1 MSLRM
6 LLSPVPDPHLKDASG
21 FENYL
26 FDRYLH
32 TILRIFILLGLII
45 MPILIPLNIVHGKN
59 ESGDVKGLD
68 LLSISNIGL
77 SHTDKYWAHLLLAI
91 LVVVSVCYILQ
102 QELRDYS
109 RLRNIFQ
116 ASAQKNNEESSL
128 LIVSRSNGQQLSVE
142 AIQRHFHSISSG
154 INSIMINRDY
164 SSLHAKLLQRDAFIS
179 DLEVAET
186 RLIQKANCPK
196 NNLRRLDAKDKSYP
210 HSPLWMKYLCQQDRP
225 STRLPAFSWLPSLPF
240 IGTKV
245 DAIYHFRTEVAR
257 YNLEIERS
265 QEHPNEFPKVN
276 SAFVRFNKDLSTPS
290 ITLAIKAQT
299 PPSWTLKQGTTAA
312 DIIWSNVSISWWQ
325 QLIRTALVY
334 SLVAAFTLGFA
345 LPVAITGSLSQIG
358 YLAYVVPWLRRLE
371 SLPSWVIATIQGVL
385 PSAMLSLITA
395 MVPSV
400 LRLLAN
406 MQGLHS
412 RQGVEKCV
420 QIYYF
425 SFLFVQVFLT
435 VSLSA
440 GITTIIGQLPDTV
453 EAIPTL
459 LAQNLP
465 KASNYFFSYIMIHA
479 FTTFAF
485 TLMQFTRLISM
496 SFLSPLFDKT
506 PRQKWIRRQ
515 NLGLQNWGTFVLV
528 FTNIACIGIVSILL
542 TVEIILIA

>member
-1 MSLRM
+1 M
-6 LLSPVPDPHLKDASG
+6 LLSPVPDPHVKHASG

-32 TILRIFILLGLII
+32 TIMRVFMTLGLII

-59 ESGDVKGLD
+59 ESGGVKGLD

-91 LVVVSVCYILQ
+91 LVVVLVCYTLQ

-109 RLRNIFQ
+109 RLRSILQ
-116 ASAQKNNEESSL
+116 ASKNIEESSL
-128 LIVSRSNGQQLSVE
+128 LIVSRSKGQQLSVD
-142 AIQRHFHSISSG
+142 AIQQHFHSIPGGISS
-154 INSIMINRDY
+154 ILINRDY
-164 SSLHAKLLQRDAFIS
+164 STLHSKQLQRDALLGN
-179 DLEVAET
+179 LEVAET

-196 NNLRRLDAKDKSYP
+196 NRLSLYHKNESYP
-210 HSPLWMKYLCQQDRP
+210 QSSPLWMKYLYRKDRP

-257 YNLEIERS
+257 YNTEIQRS
-265 QEHPNEFPKVN
+265 QQHFDEFPEVN
-276 SAFVRFNKDLSTPS
+276 SAFVRFNKDLSAPS
-290 ITLAIKAQT
+290 ITLAIKAQA
-299 PPSWTLKQGTTAA
+299 PPSWTLKQGTTAG

-325 QLIRTALVY
+325 KIIQTAFVY
-334 SLVAAFTLGFA
+334 SLAAALTLGFA

-358 YLAYVVPWLRRLE
+358 YLTYVVPWLRRLE
-371 SLPSWVIATIQGVL
+371 SLPSWALATIQGVL
-385 PSAMLSLITA
+385 PLAILPLITA

-412 RQGVEKCV
+412 RQRVENYV

-465 KASNYFFSYIMIHA
+465 KASNYFFSYIMVHA

-485 TLMQFTRLISM
+485 TLMQVTGLISM
-496 SFLSPLFDKT
+496 FVLSPLFDKS
-506 PRQKWIRRQ
+506 PRQKWMRRQ
-515 NLGLQNWGTFVLV
+515 SLGLQKWGTFVPV
-528 FTNIACIGIVSILL
+528 FTNMACIGIFSVLA
-542 TVEIILIA
+542 TVEIILTA

>member
-1 MSLRM
+1 
-6 LLSPVPDPHLKDASG
+6 
-21 FENYL
+21 
-26 FDRYLH
+26 
-32 TILRIFILLGLII
+32 
-45 MPILIPLNIVHGKN
+45 MPILVPLNVAHGKN
-59 ESGDVKGLD
+59 ASGGVKGLD

-91 LVVVSVCYILQ
+91 LVVVLVCYTLQ

-109 RLRNIFQ
+109 RLRSIFQ
-116 ASAQKNNEESSL
+116 ASKNIEESSL
-128 LIVSRSNGQQLSVE
+128 LIVSRSKGQQLSVDE
-142 AIQRHFHSISSG
+142 IQRHFHSISGG
-154 INSIMINRDY
+154 INSILINRDY
-164 SSLHAKLLQRDAFIS
+164 SSLHCKLLQRDAFIS
-179 DLEVAET
+179 NLEVAET

-196 NNLRRLDAKDKSYP
+196 NHRTLYGKGESYP
-210 HSPLWMKYLCQQDRP
+210 HSSELWMKYLCRKDRP

-240 IGTKV
+240 IGAKV

-257 YNLEIERS
+257 YNIEIQRS
-265 QEHPNEFPKVN
+265 QQHSDEFPEMN

-290 ITLAIKAQT
+290 IALAIKAQA
-299 PPSWTLKQGTTAA
+299 PPSWTFKQGTTAA

-325 QLIRTALVY
+325 QIIQTAFVY
-334 SLVAAFTLGFA
+334 SLAAALTLGFA
-345 LPVAITGSLSQIG
+345 LPVAIAGSLSQIG
-358 YLAYVVPWLRRLE
+358 YLTYVVPSLRRLE
-371 SLPSWVIATIQGVL
+371 SLPSWALATIQGVL
-385 PSAMLSLITA
+385 PLAILSLITA

-412 RQGVEKCV
+412 RQRVENYV

-465 KASNYFFSYIMIHA
+465 KASNYFFSYIMIHT
-479 FTTFAF
+479 FMTFAF
-485 TLMQFTRLISM
+485 TLMQITGLISM
-496 SFLSPLFDKT
+496 SILSPLFD
-506 PRQKWIRRQ
+506 
-515 NLGLQNWGTFVLV
+515 
-528 FTNIACIGIVSILL
+528 
-542 TVEIILIA
+542 